1 MYQVMKLL
9 VLLWFFLVATELSKR
24 KISISEKP
32 FKNMIF
38 DLLS

>member
-1 MYQVMKLL
+1 MYQVIKLL
-9 VLLWFFLVATELSKR
+9 VLLWFFLVATELSER

-32 FKNMIF
+32 FKKMIF